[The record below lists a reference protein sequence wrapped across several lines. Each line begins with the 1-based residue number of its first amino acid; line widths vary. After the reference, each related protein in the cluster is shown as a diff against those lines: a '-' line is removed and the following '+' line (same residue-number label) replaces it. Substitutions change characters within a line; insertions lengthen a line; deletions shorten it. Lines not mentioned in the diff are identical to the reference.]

1 MILLYGIKY
10 YSPEDIS
17 KFFPVTLEF
26 IQQKIESGELDSCI
40 IDGKT
45 YVCEE
50 DVLAFFTENKKQK

>member
-1 MILLYGIKY
+1 MIELHGVKY

-17 KFFPVTLEF
+17 KNFPVTLEYVLK
-26 IQQKIESGELDSCI
+26 KIESEELDSCL

-50 DVLAFFTENKKQK
+50 DVLDFFTER

>member
-1 MILLYGIKY
+1 MIELHGVKY

-17 KFFPVTLEF
+17 KNFPVTLEF
-26 IQQKIESGELDSCI
+26 VLQKIESEELDSCL

-50 DVLAFFTENKKQK
+50 DVLDFFTER